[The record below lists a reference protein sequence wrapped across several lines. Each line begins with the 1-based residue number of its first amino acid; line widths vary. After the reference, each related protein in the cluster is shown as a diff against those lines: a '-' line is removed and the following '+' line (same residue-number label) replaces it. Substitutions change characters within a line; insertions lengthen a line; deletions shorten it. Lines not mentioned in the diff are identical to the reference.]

1 MQLEIVKNQNGRKIT
16 IAPKGMINTNTVSAF
31 SDALDSLDY
40 DGLDLTLDFSG
51 LSYITSAGLRALLI
65 VRKRLTED
73 TMRIVGMNEA
83 VHEVFR
89 VSGFLGF
96 IPVVSASGMSS
107 LPDDP
112 SYRQYLSYR
121 VKTDPDHQIFIC
133 DGKGYT
139 WLQIDRASQIAAKS
153 RAETPLIKPG
163 SSV

>member
-89 VSGFLGF
+89 VSGFLDF

-107 LPDDP
+107 LPCIV
-112 SYRQYLSYR
+112 R
-121 VKTDPDHQIFIC
+121 KC
-133 DGKGYT
+133 
-139 WLQIDRASQIAAKS
+139 
-153 RAETPLIKPG
+153 PL
-163 SSV
+163 